1 MSDHHCPHCGFQLG
15 QHAPITFGNVTI
27 RPPGKVLLDSR
38 DVELGPSQFLV
49 VDALIR
55 ARGKGVYRSTL
66 ASLIDIDIDD
76 RSVTVY
82 IKRLREAFRRLD
94 PTFNQ
99 IQCLKGFGAYR
110 WVEAPRSPLQA
121 VA

>member
-27 RPPGKVLLDSR
+27 EPPGKILLCSR

-49 VDALIR
+49 ADALIR

-66 ASLIDIDIDD
+66 ASLIDSDIDD

-82 IKRLREAFRRLD
+82 IKRLRETFRRHD

-110 WVEAPRSPLQA
+110 WVEAPRVSA
-121 VA
+121 EAMG